1 MSRLT
6 KKFADK
12 VVLPVIPMEIKSK
25 EDLDKFHEV
34 RREYEAMA
42 IKLAEYEDK
51 EEVGVAT
58 EGTIKFLES
67 LIEDMSDMDWTISEI
82 VEIEKFNRDDK
93 EYCKIKGDRF
103 SETYEKQNDEYI
115 VQWTGYCEDD
125 FHGIILKPLKDDKY
139 LKISYSC

>member
-1 MSRLT
+1 MGQ
-6 KKFADK
+6 
-12 VVLPVIPMEIKSK
+12 VVVPVIPMEIKTK
-25 EDLDKFHEV
+25 EDLNEYHKV

-51 EEVGVAT
+51 EENREASEEV
-58 EGTIKFLES
+58 IKFLEN
-67 LIEDMSDMDWTISEI
+67 LINDLDDIDWNISGI
-82 VEIEKFNRDDK
+82 VEIEKINRDDK
-93 EYCKIKGDRF
+93 EYCKIKDDPF

-139 LKISYSC
+139 LKINYSC